1 MSGANQYSVR
11 PLALVSRFTPP
22 SLRGL
27 QTSAPVATG
36 CVFGVATATP
46 SSASATTE
54 AAAIGGNDPAAQ
66 VQGSGRAGAAARAS
80 AANAATSMIPAT
92 IPAVVR
98 TSVKPNRP
106 NQIDSR

>member
-1 MSGANQYSVR
+1 MS

-22 SLRGL
+22 TSLDFR
-27 QTSAPVATG
+27 TSGPVATG
-36 CVFGVATATP
+36 CVLGVETAAT

-54 AAAIGGNDPAAQ
+54 AAATA
-66 VQGSGRAGAAARAS
+66 GRIRRPRSLAYGRPGAAARAS
-80 AANAATSMIPAT
+80 VAKAATSMIPAT

-106 NQIDSR
+106 THSDSR